1 MRKLLRANLTRLKKD
16 KIFHLTMLALLVIVA
31 FVLYSCV
38 SVSRTEWN
46 PSESY
51 EEEFPEA
58 DYMEE
63 YTPTSFEEKYFD
75 SLPLSG
81 FVLLVPISF
90 FLGAEM
96 SDGGARKKLSVGHT
110 RAGVY
115 FSDFLTSLVIVCAP
129 FLIWLLGAVLGARLC
144 GLGMLEKAE
153 FVRYLTVSF
162 FSMLP
167 LAAVFTLIGHLTD
180 NKALPVVISM
190 VMMLLLILLSAWVCN
205 TLAEPERITYYE
217 ITAEGMNLVE
227 DVENPEYVGG
237 TLRVVLPVLEI
248 LLPVCHQIRICSM
261 WSSIVTLRE
270 AVLMIADA
278 IALTAVLNAVG
289 ILLFRR
295 KDLK

>member
-16 KIFHLTMLALLVIVA
+16 KIFHLTLLALLVIVA
-31 FVLYSCV
+31 LVLYSCV
-38 SVSRTEWN
+38 SMSRTEWA
-46 PSESY
+46 ESF
-51 EEEFPEA
+51 EEEFPEE

-63 YTPTSFEEKYFD
+63 YIPTSFEEKYFN
-75 SLPLSG
+75 SLPFAG
-81 FVLLVPISF
+81 FVLLVPISI
-90 FLGAEM
+90 FLGTEM
-96 SDGGARKKLSVGHT
+96 SDGGIRKKLSVGHT
-110 RAGVY
+110 KAGVY
-115 FSDFLTSLVIVCAP
+115 FSDFLTSLVIVCVL
-129 FLIWLLGAVLGARLC
+129 FLIWLLGAVIGARLC
-144 GLGMLEKAE
+144 GLGELEKTE
-153 FVRYLTVSF
+153 FVRYLAVSF

-167 LAAVFTLIGHLTD
+167 LAAVFTLIGQLTD
-180 NKALPVVISM
+180 HKAMPVVISM
-190 VMMLLLILLSAWVCN
+190 VLTLLLIILSAWICN

-227 DVENPEYVGG
+227 DVENPSYVGG
-237 TLRVVLPVLEI
+237 TQRVILTGLEM

-261 WSSIVTLRE
+261 WSSIVTVRE